1 MVVVSKQNIG
11 NILLLEA
18 FGELHQV
25 QEKLRFFQEKY
36 QHDFVHFSR
45 QLQDEDE
52 NFEHFDDY
60 IEWKAYT
67 KLFHETKKKIEDL
80 KHGNFQIN

>member
-18 FGELHQV
+18 FGELHQLR
-25 QEKLRFFQEKY
+25 EKLRFFQGKY
-36 QHDFVHFSR
+36 QQDFETFSR
-45 QLQDEDE
+45 KLRDEEE
-52 NFEHFDDY
+52 NFEQFDDY

-67 KLFHETKKKIEDL
+67 KSLLETKKKIEDL

>member
-1 MVVVSKQNIG
+1 MVVFSKQNIG

-25 QEKLRFFQEKY
+25 REKLRFFQGKY
-36 QHDFVHFSR
+36 QQDFENFSK
-45 QLQDEDE
+45 QLKDGKE